1 MKQTRYLLALV
12 LAFVLPMSWAKQAPS
27 ERKYFS
33 EKNWSKL
40 TDGDM
45 VFIRSRS
52 KNAALIAQ
60 LSGIDSSDENDAVF
74 THCGIVFRD
83 SQGLKVLEGAGRGE
97 VLTLA
102 DWQTREAKDAGHPNG
117 EKPHNVYVRRWRTPA
132 ELTAAR
138 LNDLLNRA
146 KALHD
151 IGYDWGFSWTDGYA
165 YCSELNWKAYHATG
179 LKDLPLHSIGYYL
192 EKLGSKGPEAE
203 ARLNRKEI
211 KDVYR
216 KGPDGK
222 GKDVDRAETAVSPED
237 IYTSEML
244 VSVDD
249 GTP

>member
-1 MKQTRYLLALV
+1 MKHVHRFLFFA
-12 LAFVLPMSWAKQAPS
+12 LAFAATVSSAQQIPA
-27 ERKYFS
+27 RKFLS

-40 TDGDM
+40 KDGDM

-60 LSGIDSSDENDAVF
+60 ISGISPSDENDAVF

-83 SQGLKVLEGAGRGE
+83 SEGLKVLEGAGRGK

-102 DWQTREAKDAGHPNG
+102 DWQKSEAKDAGHPNG
-117 EKPHNVYVRRWRTPA
+117 ENPHNVYVRRWGTSG
-132 ELTAAR
+132 ELTAPR
-138 LNDLLNRA
+138 LSDLLKRA

-151 IGYDWGFSWTDGYA
+151 VGYDWGFSWTDNYA
-165 YCSELNWKAYHATG
+165 YCSELNWKAYHAAG

-192 EKLGSKGPEAE
+192 EKLGPQGPDAE
-203 ARLNRKEI
+203 AQLNRKET

-216 KGPDGK
+216 RGPDGK

-249 GTP
+249 SSP